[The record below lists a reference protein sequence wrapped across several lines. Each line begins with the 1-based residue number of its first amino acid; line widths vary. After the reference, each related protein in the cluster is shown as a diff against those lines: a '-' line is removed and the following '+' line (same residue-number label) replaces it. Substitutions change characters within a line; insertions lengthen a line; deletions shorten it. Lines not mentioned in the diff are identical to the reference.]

1 MFDSED
7 IEDLRGEAEGAMP
20 DSITIEPYVSQNAY
34 GKPTYGT
41 PTTIACLIQSYG
53 KMIRL
58 DNGQEVV
65 ASTKIMTPH
74 DTVVNTKSRLT
85 LPDGSHPLI
94 LKVDGLVQSEYTI
107 TVDIYT

>member
-1 MFDSED
+1 MFTDAD
-7 IEDLRGEAEGAMP
+7 IADLRGEAEGAMP

-34 GKPTYGT
+34 GKPTHGAAVTT
-41 PTTIACLIQSYG
+41 PCLIQSYG

-58 DNGQEVV
+58 DNGQEIV
-65 ASTKIMTPH
+65 ASTQIMTPH

-85 LPDGSHPLI
+85 LPDGSRPLI
-94 LKVDGLVQSEYTI
+94 LKVDGLIQSEYTI